1 MDEHLARIEMVGRT
15 KPSSSII
22 HTKCHSTSFSFFA
35 LMIKHVICAT
45 LERDYTILTNPM
57 VTGSLC
63 SGSTGNGPLAV
74 GPRRLTY
81 GASPVVV
88 SNYGRVSPQHLTTSA
103 YQSHHLNWVTWSDRK
118 SWFKI
123 YYSFEIWISFRWRQ
137 NYNILMF
144 QGLLQIRI
152 IKTQNPKKWTQ

>member
-1 MDEHLARIEMVGRT
+1 MKRIKERVDEHLARIEMVGRT

-57 VTGSLC
+57 LTGSLC
-63 SGSTGNGPLAV
+63 SGSIGNGPLAV
-74 GPRRLTY
+74 GPRRLAY

-88 SNYGRVSPQHLTTSA
+88 SKLV
-103 YQSHHLNWVTWSDRK
+103 
-118 SWFKI
+118 
-123 YYSFEIWISFRWRQ
+123 
-137 NYNILMF
+137 
-144 QGLLQIRI
+144 
-152 IKTQNPKKWTQ
+152 